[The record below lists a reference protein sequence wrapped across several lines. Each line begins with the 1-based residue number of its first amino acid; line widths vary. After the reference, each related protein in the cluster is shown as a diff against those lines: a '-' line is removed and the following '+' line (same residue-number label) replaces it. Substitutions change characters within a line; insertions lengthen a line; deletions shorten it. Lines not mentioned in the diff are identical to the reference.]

1 MVSFFYRIVRLI
13 FMTFLLGMVAAF
25 LLLTGGCGYMYYRY
39 GHDLPDHDVVKEY
52 EPKIITRLHA
62 ADGSRSA
69 FQCSTARRV
78 CSSVPLYLRISVPA
92 KFEASS
98 QSQYWMSAIT
108 PKRKSGSCSLALL
121 LLA

>member
-1 MVSFFYRIVRLI
+1 M
-13 FMTFLLGMVAAF
+13 
-25 LLLTGGCGYMYYRY
+25 
-39 GHDLPDHDVVKEY
+39 
-52 EPKIITRLHA
+52 HA

-108 PKRKSGSCSLALL
+108 PKRNSGRPAADGSELAEEARALAARAHAAAGVWSRSSARISGSESHTTLPFRL